1 MALPAS
7 TFASTPNHKTMS
19 KKITILSLDGG
30 GIRGIIPC
38 IILKYI
44 EEQLQ
49 QKDNPNLKLGDY
61 FDLIAGSSTGGI
73 LAAILLY
80 PDGNKKAKFSIQKAF
95 ELYSEKGEDIFS
107 VGFWER
113 LVNPFGLFSEKIS
126 EEELEKHLL
135 DFFGN
140 LELKDLAKPS
150 LITAYDIENRK
161 AKLFNSWDA
170 QLPTNNFLVRDICRA
185 TSAAPTYFSPAK
197 IKSVYGQYFS
207 LIDGGLF
214 ANNPALCAYAEARKI
229 PFAEVLKS
237 HLKPNRPSVNDMMI
251 VSVGTG
257 SETKPYPYKNLENAG
272 KIKWISPV
280 IDILMSSNAETVD
293 YQLSQ
298 MFQTLGNRNQKNY
311 YRLNPSLK
319 NASPEMDNVKQ
330 DNLDALIQ
338 AGLSYV
344 NENKETLNQIV
355 QKLIKNKI

>member
-1 MALPAS
+1 M
-7 TFASTPNHKTMS
+7 
-19 KKITILSLDGG
+19 
-30 GIRGIIPC
+30 
-38 IILKYI
+38 
-44 EEQLQ
+44 
-49 QKDNPNLKLGDY
+49 
-61 FDLIAGSSTGGI
+61 
-73 LAAILLY
+73 
-80 PDGNKKAKFSIQKAF
+80 
-95 ELYSEKGEDIFS
+95 
-107 VGFWER
+107 
-113 LVNPFGLFSEKIS
+113 
-126 EEELEKHLL
+126 
-135 DFFGN
+135 
-140 LELKDLAKPS
+140 
-150 LITAYDIENRK
+150 
-161 AKLFNSWDA
+161 
-170 QLPTNNFLVRDICRA
+170 PTNNFLVRDICRA